1 MNAKKV
7 KKIRQDLRASGVDV
21 RETRYVGQ
29 STKDKFGRNRIKHLS
44 VASCMLA
51 ACGRDTYKEA
61 KRLEK

>member
-7 KKIRQDLRASGVDV
+7 KQIRQNLRASGVDV

-29 STKDKFGRNRIKHLS
+29 STKDKFGRDRIKILS
-44 VASCMLA
+44 VAPCMLA

-61 KRLEK
+61 KRLGK